1 MKILIIVLASIF
13 AMVAGMF
20 ITDLLTKIDSLTY
33 QVLQLQARVRRM
45 EKKEENR

>member
-1 MKILIIVLASIF
+1 MDILIIVLAVVF
-13 AMVAGMF
+13 AIVGLA
-20 ITDLLTKIDSLTY
+20 IAALLEKIDSLTY

>member
-1 MKILIIVLASIF
+1 MKLLIIVLASIF
-13 AMVAGMF
+13 ALIAGMF
-20 ITDLLTKIDSLTY
+20 ITRLLTKIDSLTY

>member
-1 MKILIIVLASIF
+1 MDILIISLAAILAIVAF
-13 AMVAGMF
+13 AIAGLF
-20 ITDLLTKIDSLTY
+20 EKIDSLTY

>member
-1 MKILIIVLASIF
+1 MDILIISLAAILVIVAF
-13 AMVAGMF
+13 AIAGLF
-20 ITDLLTKIDSLTY
+20 EKIDSLTY

>member
-13 AMVAGMF
+13 VMVAGMF

-33 QVLQLQARVRRM
+33 QFLQLQARVRRM